1 MTRSIGPPRKRQSG
15 FFLLAP
21 TACFWRSVLRLRV
34 GGAAMFAEPAVTK
47 IEEMVCLIHQDE
59 AGTPTR

>member
-1 MTRSIGPPRKRQSG
+1 M
-15 FFLLAP
+15 
-21 TACFWRSVLRLRV
+21 LRLGV

-59 AGTPTR
+59 ASTPHTVVGGFLD

>member
-1 MTRSIGPPRKRQSG
+1 
-15 FFLLAP
+15 
-21 TACFWRSVLRLRV
+21 VLRLGV

-59 AGTPTR
+59 AGNPTR